1 MANLIRRN
9 QGERGGQQQQM
20 QRGGEWDPFRMMR
33 EMMRPGFWDP
43 FGDLGVGWQQP
54 TAFMPAF
61 EVRETEN
68 AYLFKADLP
77 GVKEDDL
84 DIALNGNRLT
94 VTGKREAEERQEN
107 DTYYAYERSFGT
119 FTRSFT
125 LPEGIDADHV
135 QAELRD
141 GVLTLTVPKKPEM
154 QPKKIQ
160 LKPGQQTGK
169 PQTKA

>member
-9 QGERGGQQQQM
+9 LGERGREMPM
-20 QRGGEWDPFRMMR
+20 QPQRTEWDPFRMMR
-33 EMMRPGFWDP
+33 EMLRFDP
-43 FGDLGVGWQQP
+43 FGELSVGWQQP
-54 TAFMPAF
+54 AAFMPAF

-77 GVKEDDL
+77 GVKDEDL
-84 DIALNGNRLT
+84 DISLNGNRLT
-94 VTGKREAEERQEN
+94 VSGRREAEERQEN
-107 DTYYAYERSFGT
+107 ETYYAYERSYGA

-125 LPEGIDADHV
+125 LPDGVDGDHV
-135 QAELRD
+135 MAELRD
-141 GVLTLTVPKKPEM
+141 GVLTLTVPKKPEI

-160 LKPGQQTGK
+160 LKPGQSGK

>member
-9 QGERGGQQQQM
+9 QGEQPRAGQQL
-20 QRGGEWDPFRMMR
+20 QRGAEWDPFRMMR
-33 EMMRPGFWDP
+33 EMMRFDP
-43 FGDLGVGWQQP
+43 FGDLGIGWQQP
-54 TAFMPAF
+54 TSFIPAF

-77 GVKEDDL
+77 GVKDEDL
-84 DIALNGNRLT
+84 DISLNANRLT
-94 VTGKREAEERQEN
+94 VTGKREAEERVEN
-107 DTYYAYERSFGT
+107 ETYYAYERSYGS

-125 LPEGIDADHV
+125 LPDGIDGDHV
-135 QAELRD
+135 QADLRE

-160 LKPGQQTGK
+160 LKPGGK